1 MPALFDEGWFAYT
14 PAWHRAG
21 QVKDHRPTTWEEA
34 RDGYLA
40 WEPET
45 RPLYTIDFDEV
56 GRPDWELVDGYQQI
70 VRSDNGGLLSVQS
83 TDYAVI
89 SNTEF
94 GSLIEYVMAAD
105 IPGMPKLQFDALA
118 VLKGG
123 RLVCVTLWL
132 DKPLAIPGD
141 PSRTYPMMTFWTR
154 HDGQG
159 GMKGGASAIRI
170 VCANTQQMS
179 EYAMDSHGFVFN
191 IRHTRNWADR
201 LEEARGRMIATLGNL
216 GAWEEMAQAMA
227 TQAVSLAEVGVFL
240 DRWLPYS
247 TDQTDRQK
255 ETVRRRRDAFFAA
268 YDSETCEQINGTLWG
283 VLQAATEVADHVF
296 PAHSDDTR
304 AARTLL
310 GTDNHKARALHLAR
324 QMAL

>member
-1 MPALFDEGWFAYT
+1 MPALFEEGWFAYT
-14 PAWHRAG
+14 PAWHSLG
-21 QVKDHRPTTWEEA
+21 EVKDRRPTTWEEA
-34 RDGYLA
+34 RDGYLN

-45 RPLYTIDFDEV
+45 IPVYTRTDDGTLFPSYEV
-56 GRPDWELVDGYQQI
+56 IPNYQQI
-70 VRSDNGGLLSVQS
+70 VRSDDGELLSIQS
-83 TDYAVI
+83 LDYAVI
-89 SNTEF
+89 SNAEF
-94 GSLIEYVMAAD
+94 GGLIEYIMGAD

-132 DKPLAIPGD
+132 EKPLEIPGD
-141 PSRTYPMMTFWTR
+141 PSSTYPMMTFWTR

-179 EYAMDSHGFVFN
+179 ERSMDAHGFMFN
-191 IRHTRNWADR
+191 IRHTKNWADR
-201 LEEARGRMIATLGNL
+201 LEEARGRMIATLGQV
-216 GAWEEMAQAMA
+216 GKWEEMAKAMA
-227 TQAVSLAEVGVFL
+227 SQAATLGDVGFFL
-240 DRWLPYS
+240 DKWLPYS

-255 ETVRRRRDAFFAA
+255 ETVRRRREAFFAA
-268 YDSETCEQINGTLWG
+268 YDSETCEAINGTMWG

-296 PAHSDDTR
+296 PAHSMDTR

-310 GTDNHKARALHLAR
+310 GNDNHKARALKLVRA
-324 QMAL
+324 MTK